1 MKKII
6 ILITILISITSCKI
20 GSNKSSLIT
29 STIISAIKSID
40 YSKLG
45 VFTIIKNSDYSY
57 SGCINGNKFIYYHHT
72 GRIDFLGYTPTISEM
87 DQVKYGIFVLENYNL
102 HTISRNKNG
111 ETYLRSYYQEYCYNL
126 VYPSDGYCFSE
137 NTFIYEDGWVL
148 EWINLY

>member
-1 MKKII
+1 M
-6 ILITILISITSCKI
+6 ITILVSITSCKI

-72 GRIDFLGYTPTISEM
+72 GSIDFLGHTPTISEM

-102 HTISRNKNG
+102 HTIKIERVFNRMGFPANWKDLAKI
-111 ETYLRSYYQEYCYNL
+111 ERS
-126 VYPSDGYCFSE
+126 SDK
-137 NTFIYEDGWVL
+137 
-148 EWINLY
+148 